1 MDAWQLVLELIG
13 IAVCGKAPS
22 GTLKEACTPEAL
34 GEAYALTARHDLA
47 HLVGQGA
54 AKLQLPDSEPL
65 QKCRQAA
72 MQAFLRYTRQAV
84 ALQNACSLLEVG
96 QIPFIPL
103 KGSVLRQWYPEPWL
117 RTSCDIDILVREQ
130 QLSQARGLLEAAGWK
145 FAYTSPHDIS
155 LYSPEGVHLELHH
168 TVMEDCNSEIA
179 AVIMAGVWE
188 DARVLPGWQYRMG
201 LSDGLFYYYHMAHM
215 AKHFLAG
222 GCGIRPFLDIWILN
236 HVAQPD
242 VPSRQGLLEKGGMA
256 GFARAAEKLSE
267 IWFSGQPMDERSKAF
282 EAFVLS
288 GGTYGNLGNWVSVQ
302 QARKG
307 SKLRYLLD
315 RIFLP
320 HIFLKYAYPVL
331 QKHKWLTPVFWVVR
345 WFRLLFG
352 GKLTHS
358 VQELKKS
365 TEVTGDTRKE
375 VKALLDYLK
384 L

>member
-103 KGSVLRQWYPEPWL
+103 KGSVLRQWYPEAWL
-117 RTSCDIDILVREQ
+117 RTGCDIDILVQEPMLDR
-130 QLSQARGLLEAAGWK
+130 AKDLLEEAGWT
-145 FAYTSPHDIS
+145 FTGNSSHDIS

-168 TVMEDCNSEIA
+168 TALEDCYSQAGAAVMEGIWQDA
-179 AVIMAGVWE
+179 APVEGKTYQMA
-188 DARVLPGWQYRMG
+188 
-201 LSDGLFYYYHMAHM
+201 LSDGLFYFYHMAHM
-215 AKHFLAG
+215 AKHFLDG

-236 HVAQPD
+236 HRVEPD
-242 VPSRQGLLEKGGMA
+242 AGNRQALLEKGGLK
-256 GFARAAEKLSE
+256 GFADAAKKLSE
-267 IWFSGQPMDERSKAF
+267 IWFEGAAMDEYSKSF

-288 GGTYGNLGNWVSVQ
+288 GGTYGSLENQVSLN
-302 QARKG
+302 QAKKG
-307 SKLRYLLD
+307 SKLRFLWE

-320 HIFLKYAYPVL
+320 YSFLKYSYPVL

-352 GKLTHS
+352 GKVTQS
-358 VQELKKS
+358 VQELKTSQKV
-365 TEVTGDTRKE
+365 TEADRETAR
-375 VKALLDYLK
+375 ALLRYLE